1 MEEEILLPFLTKFLQ
16 SISEYTKLLNSGQE
30 NSRTTALSGMAKFS
44 AKVSLDLSMLV
55 FCVITSQPKVGTVI
69 C

>member
-1 MEEEILLPFLTKFLQ
+1 MEEEMLLPFLTKFLQ

-30 NSRTTALSGMAKFS
+30 NSSLSGMAKFS

-55 FCVITSQPKVGTVI
+55 FCVIANQPKVGTVI